1 MSPRLRTA
9 SSAVLIALACLL
21 VPLGTLAAWAAYD
34 LTDTDR
40 YVTTMAPLA
49 ADPAVR
55 EAVADS
61 VGDGIA
67 QEIGVNRVFAEDAA
81 RSFTATPA
89 FRAAWDAGNQAAH
102 AAVMTALHDDT
113 RAGPVTVDLA
123 TVTTPLKRRLTEDH
137 APFAARLPVEHRPVA
152 VLPPGELAAL
162 RKGYHVLHTAGFW
175 LPLAAVLCGVA
186 GITVAACRRRAV
198 TATALGTALGGAFLG
213 LAVAI
218 GRRLTLDDLR
228 DPAHRPAAAAVYD
241 ALTAT
246 LRTASWLLLVLGLT
260 AAAITWLT
268 RRATLRVR
276 RRRAPTPPVPGSP
289 TEPRRARA

>member
-1 MSPRLRTA
+1 M
-9 SSAVLIALACLL
+9 
-21 VPLGTLAAWAAYD
+21 
-34 LTDTDR
+34 
-40 YVTTMAPLA
+40 
-49 ADPAVR
+49 
-55 EAVADS
+55 
-61 VGDGIA
+61 
-67 QEIGVNRVFAEDAA
+67 
-81 RSFTATPA
+81 
-89 FRAAWDAGNQAAH
+89 
-102 AAVMTALHDDT
+102 
-113 RAGPVTVDLA
+113 
-123 TVTTPLKRRLTEDH
+123 
-137 APFAARLPVEHRPVA
+137 
-152 VLPPGELAAL
+152 
-162 RKGYHVLHTAGFW
+162 LHTAGFW
-175 LPLAAVLCGVA
+175 LPLAAVLCGAA

-276 RRRAPTPPVPGSP
+276 RRRAPTTPVPGSA